1 MRAQGHPATA
11 GNVTSHRRRTSFRRR
26 RHALRFAC
34 TLRRLVECPFTLPQG
49 DLSPLLQHPKLGP
62 RRPQEVIAI
71 NKYELMLIVNPN
83 ADEERQKEIVERLRT
98 TIEKDKGTI
107 AGVDEW
113 GKKKLAYEIKKEPE
127 GVYTVITFAA
137 TPATLTEVERV
148 LGITDEVLRFM
159 TVRLKS

>member
-1 MRAQGHPATA
+1 
-11 GNVTSHRRRTSFRRR
+11 
-26 RHALRFAC
+26 
-34 TLRRLVECPFTLPQG
+34 
-49 DLSPLLQHPKLGP
+49 
-62 RRPQEVIAI
+62 VIAI

-98 TIEKDKGTI
+98 TVEKDKGNI

-113 GKKKLAYEIKKEPE
+113 GKKKLAYEIDKEPE
-127 GVYTVITFAA
+127 GVYTVITFTA

>member
-1 MRAQGHPATA
+1 M
-11 GNVTSHRRRTSFRRR
+11 
-26 RHALRFAC
+26 
-34 TLRRLVECPFTLPQG
+34 
-49 DLSPLLQHPKLGP
+49 
-62 RRPQEVIAI
+62 IAI

-98 TIEKDKGTI
+98 TVEKDKGNI

-113 GKKKLAYEIKKEPE
+113 GKKKLAYEIDKEPE
-127 GVYTVITFAA
+127 GVYTVITFTA

>member
-1 MRAQGHPATA
+1 
-11 GNVTSHRRRTSFRRR
+11 
-26 RHALRFAC
+26 
-34 TLRRLVECPFTLPQG
+34 
-49 DLSPLLQHPKLGP
+49 
-62 RRPQEVIAI
+62 VIAI

-83 ADEERQKEIVERLRT
+83 ADEERQKEIVERFRT
-98 TIEKDKGTI
+98 TVEKDKGNI

-113 GKKKLAYEIKKEPE
+113 GKKKLAYEIDKEPE
-127 GVYTVITFAA
+127 GVYTVITFTA